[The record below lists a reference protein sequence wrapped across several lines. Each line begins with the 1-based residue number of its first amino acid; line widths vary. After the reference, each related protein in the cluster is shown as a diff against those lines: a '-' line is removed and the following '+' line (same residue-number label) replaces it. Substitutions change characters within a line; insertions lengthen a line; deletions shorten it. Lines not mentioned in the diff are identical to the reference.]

1 MPAIK
6 VEIKNLAEIKRAFGK
21 APQLTLKYINAAIQ
35 LSIFKIEGDS
45 KRNTP
50 VDTGYLR
57 ASHQSMFRN
66 FYGELEPKANY
77 AIYVH
82 EGTYK
87 MRARPFLY
95 NAVMS
100 NEQYVQDQFTKGMQ
114 NVFDQIGREV

>member
-6 VEIKNLAEIKRAFGK
+6 IEITNLAEIRRAFSK

-35 LSIFKIEGDS
+35 LSLFKIEADS
-45 KRNTP
+45 KRQTP

-57 ASHQSMFRN
+57 ASHQTLYRDL
-66 FYGELEPKANY
+66 YGELEPKANY

-100 NEQYVQDQFTKGMQ
+100 NEQYVQDQFTQGMQ